1 MYPYFGK
8 HHWETL
14 TSHQNLIP
22 CYLLINFN
30 DSGVDYSTYNAVK
43 QTSFFFFSYCSTQE
57 QQASF
62 FTLMIACGVSRWIF
76 LSARCLCLVCWWV
89 NLFRNKASIQV
100 HYCTIDFR
108 SRRWA
113 GTPYWIFMN
122 TLCLRPH
129 GRSTGTKEIILKGIS
144 ATWSAKFAK
153 DKEWDKYSH
162 INIRIWWQ
170 KRQLEH
176 KHSWFPYQA
185 S

>member
-1 MYPYFGK
+1 
-8 HHWETL
+8 
-14 TSHQNLIP
+14 
-22 CYLLINFN
+22 
-30 DSGVDYSTYNAVK
+30 
-43 QTSFFFFSYCSTQE
+43 
-57 QQASF
+57 
-62 FTLMIACGVSRWIF
+62 MIAGGVSRWIF

-144 ATWSAKFAK
+144 AKFAK
-153 DKEWDKYSH
+153 DKEWEKYWPYQQVYDDRNDNLNTSIAGQLH
-162 INIRIWWQ
+162 KLCLQCMLVSLLGFLSRQPLWTRNHACFCWRTTWLCWSIRIPWLCWSMLGLFRVDSI
-170 KRQLEH
+170 KR
-176 KHSWFPYQA
+176 KHLISKFVDNL
-185 S
+185 